1 MIFPHFA
8 LVKTTFYAEPYYQT
22 NKGRII
28 KINEV
33 VEKQE
38 TTYQIFHNKTEK
50 IVRNTAY
57 LTFSVYGEKTLRFSK
72 FIFDQDKTFFEDV
85 YPLVF
90 QELTN

>member
-50 IVRNTAY
+50 ILRNTAY
-57 LTFSVYGEKTLRFSK
+57 LTFSVYGEETLRFAK
-72 FIFDQDKTFFEDV
+72 FVFNTDETFFNDV
-85 YPLVF
+85 YPVFF